1 MPILTRIVLLSVLM
15 LPLASAE
22 PSQVGQWTGL
32 TAWSFTR
39 PTTFPAGETFFYAAV
54 YNPTTGIVT
63 RLNNSAHDMFYAGL
77 ATTGDVRIIASG
89 GGTDV
94 RTTSTFGVISKY
106 AKSWVRLG
114 DMLSGRWYNSSIT
127 LPSGNLMTMWGRSG
141 GTLTETFNQNHCCP
155 KQLENGRHVL
165 QTWVLSRWN

>member
-1 MPILTRIVLLSVLM
+1 MPISPTA
-15 LPLASAE
+15 ASS
-22 PSQVGQWTGL
+22 PGPPPV
-32 TAWSFTR
+32 
-39 PTTFPAGETFFYAAV
+39 GETFSYAAV

-77 ATTGDVRIIASG
+77 ATTGDGRIIASG

-94 RTTSTFGVISKY
+94 RATSTFGVISKY
-106 AKSWVRLG
+106 AQSWARLG

-141 GTLTETFNQNHCCP
+141 GTLTGILQP
-155 KQLENGRHVL
+155 KHQLLDRPLRHFP
-165 QTWVLSRWN
+165 Q